1 MQKSKT
7 GTSGRGNAS
16 AIARL
21 PLAVAIYF
29 AISSAAFAQTDTQD
43 PAKDA
48 MAQAGSKAPTKDK
61 TATLDTITV
70 TAQKRKE
77 NLQKVPISIQV
88 LDTKKLTE
96 LNIKSFDDYA
106 KMLPSVSYSSVAPGF
121 GQVYMRGV
129 SSGGDGN
136 HSGPLPS
143 VGIYLDEEP
152 ITTIDGALDIH
163 VYDVARVE
171 ALSGP
176 QGTLYGSS
184 SQAGTLRI
192 ITNKPDPSKFAAG
205 YSLEANTL
213 SGGGN
218 GYVAEGFLN
227 QPINDHTAIRLVGWK
242 EHDAGWIDNVAS
254 SRTFPTSGIT
264 VDNGPGCVGSP
275 TSVCTHNAKKN
286 YNDVDIA
293 GARAALKID
302 INDNWTIT
310 PAVMGQY
317 ENQNGSFA
325 SDSRF
330 GTQSL
335 SHAYADTSNDRW
347 VQAALTVEGKIG
359 NFDVTYA
366 FADLNR
372 HVDVASDYSDYSF
385 WYDTLAGYGAYIFDN
400 SGAVINPSQHIQGR
414 DGYHKV
420 SHELRI
426 SSPKEDRLRFIGG
439 VFAQSQSHDIMQDYV
454 IDGFSPGLSNTGW
467 PGSLWLTKQVRKD
480 NDNALF
486 GELSYDLTDKL
497 TATVGGRYFRV
508 DNSLKGY
515 FGFSQGYFPLSAF
528 HDSDHDA
535 PVPPYGEAACVAQFG
550 ADPAAWTKFHGAP
563 CTVFNKTVKEHG
575 SIGKVNLNYQI
586 TPDAMIYGTWS
597 EGFRPGGINR
607 RGTLPPY
614 LSDFLTNYEFGWKTT
629 WFDHRLSWNGAV
641 FREDWKDF
649 QFAVLGAN
657 GLTEIR
663 NAGQARI
670 NGFETSLNWAATYNL
685 HLSGGFSYYDA
696 KLTANYCGFTAAN
709 GTPVTIC
716 PPGTIIPDTSD
727 DDNDG
732 GTVPGPQAL
741 AGTRLPVTPKVKGN
755 LTARYTFD
763 AGDYEAY
770 VQGSFVGVGRRTSDL
785 RVSGFDPVGGPQT
798 HAPATIQGDLAGYG
812 TTDFAAG
819 FKKNGWSVDFF
830 LKNAFN
836 KRAPLTRFLQCAEK
850 VCGNPDQVSGL
861 APDIYTVYSQPRS
874 FGVTFSQEF

>member
-1 MQKSKT
+1 MQQSKKRMP
-7 GTSGRGNAS
+7 GRINAS

-29 AISSAAFAQTDTQD
+29 AISSAAFAQTDTQA

-48 MAQAGSKAPTKDK
+48 TAQAGSKAPAKDK

-96 LNIKSFDDYA
+96 LNIKSFEDYA

-163 VYDVARVE
+163 VYDIARVE

-242 EHDAGWIDNVAS
+242 EHDAGWIDNVAN
-254 SRTFPTSGIT
+254 SRQFPIRVVPDPNPDGIKPSWGGT
-264 VDNGPGCVGSP
+264 VDNGPGCVSSP

-302 INDNWTIT
+302 INDNWTVT

-335 SHAYADTSNDRW
+335 SHAYADSSNDRW
-347 VQAALTVEGKIG
+347 IQAALTVEGKIG

-372 HVDVASDYSDYSF
+372 HVDVMADYSDYSF
-385 WYDTLAGYGAYIFDN
+385 WYDTLASYGAYIFDN
-400 SGAVINPSQHIQGR
+400 SGALINPSQHIQGK

-439 VFAQSQSHDIMQDYV
+439 VFWQDQSHDIEQRYV
-454 IDGFSPGLSNTGW
+454 IDGFADSQTIHGW
-467 PGSLWLTKQVRKD
+467 PNTLWLTKQVRQDKD
-480 NDNALF
+480 EAVF
-486 GELSYDLTDKL
+486 GEVSYDFTDKL
-497 TATVGGRYFRV
+497 IATAGGRFFKV
-508 DNSLKGY
+508 DNSLQGF
-515 FGFSQGYFPLSAF
+515 FGFSNGYSSSSL
-528 HDSDHDA
+528 
-535 PVPPYGEAACVAQFG
+535 YGEASCGPQSTWV
-550 ADPAAWTKFHGAP
+550 PFHGAP
-563 CTVFNKTVKEHG
+563 CSVFSKTVKETG
-575 SIGKVNLNYQI
+575 SIGKVNLTYQI
-586 TPDAMIYGTWS
+586 TPDAMVYGTWS

-607 RGTLPPY
+607 RGTLAPY
-614 LSDFLTNYEFGWKTT
+614 TSDFLTNYEFGWKTT
-629 WFDHRLSWNGAV
+629 WFDHRLSFNGAV

-649 QFAVLGAN
+649 QFAILGAN
-657 GLTEIR
+657 GLTEIK
-663 NAGQARI
+663 NANQAQIR
-670 NGFETSLNWAATYNL
+670 GFETSLNWAATYNL
-685 HLSGGFSYYDA
+685 HLSGGLSLYDA
-696 KLTANYCGFTAAN
+696 KLTANYCGATDAA
-709 GTPVTIC
+709 GVPITIC
-716 PPGTIIPDTSD
+716 PAGSFKFP
-727 DDNDG
+727 N
-732 GTVPGPQAL
+732 GPQA
-741 AGTRLPVTPKVKGN
+741 ASGTRLPLTAKVKGN

-763 AGDYEAY
+763 VGDYEAY

-785 RVSGFDPVGGPQT
+785 RVSGFDPAGGPQT

-836 KRAPLTRFLQCAEK
+836 KRAPLTRFVQCAEA
-850 VCGNPDQVSGL
+850 VCGNPGLVGGL

>member
-1 MQKSKT
+1 MQQSKKRIP
-7 GTSGRGNAS
+7 GRINAS

-29 AISSAAFAQTDTQD
+29 AISSAAFAQTDTQA

-48 MAQAGSKAPTKDK
+48 TAQAGSKAPAKDK

-254 SRTFPTSGIT
+254 SRQFPVRVVPDPNPDGIKPSWGGT
-264 VDNGPGCVGSP
+264 VDNGPGCVSSL

-347 VQAALTVEGKIG
+347 IQAALTVEGKIG

-385 WYDTLAGYGAYIFDN
+385 WYDTLASYGAYIYDN
-400 SGAVINPSQHIQGR
+400 SGALINPSQHIQGK

-439 VFAQSQSHDIMQDYV
+439 VFWQDQSHDIEQRYA
-454 IDGFSPGLSNTGW
+454 IDGFANSLTIHGW
-467 PGSLWLTKQVRKD
+467 PNTLWLTKQVRRDKD
-480 NDNALF
+480 EAVF
-486 GELSYDLTDKL
+486 GEVSYDFTDKL
-497 TATVGGRYFRV
+497 TATAGGRFFKV
-508 DNSLKGY
+508 DNSLQGF
-515 FGFSQGYFPLSAF
+515 FGFSNGYS
-528 HDSDHDA
+528 SSSS
-535 PVPPYGEAACVAQFG
+535 YGEASCGPQSTWV
-550 ADPAAWTKFHGAP
+550 PFHGAP
-563 CTVFNKTVKEHG
+563 CSVFSKTVKETG
-575 SIGKVNLNYQI
+575 SIGKVNLTYQI
-586 TPDAMIYGTWS
+586 TPDAMVYGTWS

-607 RGTLPPY
+607 RGTLAPY
-614 LSDFLTNYEFGWKTT
+614 TSDFLTNYEFGWKTT

-649 QFAVLGAN
+649 QFAILGAN
-657 GLTEIR
+657 GLTEIK
-663 NAGQARI
+663 NANQAQIR
-670 NGFETSLNWAATYNL
+670 GFETSLNWAATYNL
-685 HLSGGFSYYDA
+685 HLSSGLSLYNA
-696 KLTANYCGFTAAN
+696 KLTANYCGATDAA
-709 GTPVTIC
+709 GVPITIC
-716 PPGTIIPDTSD
+716 PAGSLEFP
-727 DDNDG
+727 N
-732 GTVPGPQAL
+732 GPQA
-741 AGTRLPVTPKVKGN
+741 ASGTRLPLTAKVKGN
-755 LTARYTFD
+755 FTARYTFD
-763 AGDYEAY
+763 VSDYEAY

-785 RVSGFDPVGGPQT
+785 RVSGFDPAGGPQT

-836 KRAPLTRFLQCAEK
+836 KRAPLTRFVQCAET
-850 VCGNPDQVSGL
+850 VCGNPDQVGGL